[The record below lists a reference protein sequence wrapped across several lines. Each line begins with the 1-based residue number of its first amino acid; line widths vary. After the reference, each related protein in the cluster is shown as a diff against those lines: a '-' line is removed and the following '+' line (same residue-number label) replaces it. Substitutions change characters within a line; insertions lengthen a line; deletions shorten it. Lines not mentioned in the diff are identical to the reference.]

1 VSIYI
6 VLLRGINV
14 SGQKTIKMED
24 LRASFGALGFSMVR
38 TCVQSGNVVFEA
50 PKTSTTSLSM
60 KIGEKILSDY
70 GFSVPLVLRTSD
82 EMKKIVGDNPFVKEE
97 GIDRSKLHVTFLSAF
112 PNKAALGKLDALN
125 AHPDQFHINGR
136 EVYLHCPNGY
146 GRTKLSNA
154 IFERLL
160 SVEAT
165 TRNWKTVN
173 SLVEL
178 SGG

>member
-1 VSIYI
+1 
-6 VLLRGINV
+6 
-14 SGQKTIKMED
+14 
-24 LRASFGALGFSMVR
+24 
-38 TCVQSGNVVFEA
+38 
-50 PKTSTTSLSM
+50 
-60 KIGEKILSDY
+60 
-70 GFSVPLVLRTSD
+70 
-82 EMKKIVGDNPFVKEE
+82 MKKIVGDNPFVKEE

-125 AHPDQFHINGR
+125 AQPDQFHINGR
-136 EVYLHCPNGY
+136 EVYLYCPNGY